1 MPLMVPKRLYQ
12 SWLHGDKSLLQ
23 SPPEIDLR
31 AHPVGMA
38 VNQAASD
45 SPRLIEPVELARGLF
60 D

>member
-1 MPLMVPKRLYQ
+1 MPKEPTPT
-12 SWLHGDKSLLQ
+12 WLRGDEALLANPRRTIKMQ
-23 SPPEIDLR
+23 

-38 VNQAASD
+38 VNQAAND